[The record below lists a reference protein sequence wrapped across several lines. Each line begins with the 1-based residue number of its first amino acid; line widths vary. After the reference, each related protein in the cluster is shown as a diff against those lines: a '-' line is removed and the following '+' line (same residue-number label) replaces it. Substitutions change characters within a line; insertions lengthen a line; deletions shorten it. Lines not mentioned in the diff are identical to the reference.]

1 MSRIR
6 LSRLIGCA
14 AAAVAASVCL
24 GVANGAGAPGQ
35 LTSESF
41 QELHGFIRPQP
52 GESRY
57 FDIPWLLSVREAR
70 VKAAAEGK
78 PILLWSGWNGA
89 PVGIC

>member
-1 MSRIR
+1 MSRFR
-6 LSRLIGCA
+6 LSRWIGS
-14 AAAVAASVCL
+14 AVATVVTGFGLA
-24 GVANGAGAPGQ
+24 APNGAGAPGL
-35 LTSESF
+35 LTPENF
-41 QELHGFIRPQP
+41 QELHAFVRPQP